1 MEANIYIIIH
11 DGVIFLVRKDR
22 THWMKKYVYKHKD
35 PPSSLS
41 KIKIRILL
49 AKYYV
54 HAVAYV

>member
-1 MEANIYIIIH
+1 
-11 DGVIFLVRKDR
+11 
-22 THWMKKYVYKHKD
+22 MKKYVYKHKD
-35 PPSSLS
+35 PTSSLS